1 MPSRAPSAQGTVTRA
16 LAAIIAMWFAAQL
29 QRVAPP
35 AYVGAS
41 SLMVDLGTTAAGAGV
56 LASVYFPVYG
66 VMQIPS
72 GILADQASPRR
83 NLIVGGLAMTAA
95 GLAFALA
102 PTLELAVVARA
113 AVGVTAGL
121 FWLSSLK
128 LFSELPGGAYARR
141 ISVLVAFSSVASIL
155 GLAGLPALLAILHWR
170 VVAAL
175 VSVPTLAIALVLMFT
190 PMPVPDRSPSAAEL
204 WRRCVAALGKIPVI
218 GARADFW
225 AVSLLAMLWTG
236 NQFALQTWLPRYARD
251 VLQAP
256 TALTGVLSALMP
268 VGAVFGSILVGYLH
282 GRHAFFRIPF
292 YVALYAAYAASM
304 AVLATGAATA
314 AGPAALGLLLAWMGA
329 LQASFFVPLAW
340 IGAKVEASL
349 LGTATGLVNGLSFL
363 PAFVIPWMMGMVM
376 DGLDRPTSSDWV
388 YSPHAPHLAFG
399 FGAATLAAALAASAI
414 LYARIRLKASRAA
427 VAGGAAT

>member
-1 MPSRAPSAQGTVTRA
+1 MPSHASSAYGAVTRA

-35 AYVGAS
+35 TYVGAS
-41 SLMVDLGTTAAGAGV
+41 SLMADLGTTAAGAGL

-66 VMQIPS
+66 LMQIPS
-72 GILADQASPRR
+72 GILADQSSPRR
-83 NLIVGGLAMTAA
+83 NLIVGGLAMTSA

-102 PTLELAVVARA
+102 PTLELAVAARA

-175 VSVPTLAIALVLMFT
+175 VSVPTLVIALVLMFT
-190 PMPVPDRSPSAAEL
+190 PMPAPERSPSAAEL
-204 WRRCVAALGKIPVI
+204 WRRCVVAAGKMPAIVS
-218 GARADFW
+218 RADFW

-251 VLQAP
+251 VLRAP
-256 TALTGVLSALMP
+256 TALTGMLTSLLP

-282 GRHAFFRIPF
+282 GRHPFFRIPF
-292 YVALYAAYAASM
+292 YVALYAAYLAGMGMLAS
-304 AVLATGAATA
+304 GAATA
-314 AGPAALGLLLAWMGA
+314 AGSVALAVLLVWMGA
-329 LQASFFVPLAW
+329 LQASFFLPLAW
-340 IGAKVEASL
+340 IGAKVESSL
-349 LGTATGLVNGLSFL
+349 LGTATGLLNGLSFL
-363 PAFVIPWMMGMVM
+363 PAFVIPWIMGMVM
-376 DGLDRPTSSDWV
+376 DGLDQPASADWV
-388 YSPHAPHLAFG
+388 YSPDAYYLAFA
-399 FGAATLAAALAASAI
+399 FGAATMAIALAASAL
-414 LYARIRLKASRAA
+414 LYLRIRLKASSTP
-427 VAGGAAT
+427 VTSGNAT